1 MSNYNNKNIV
11 FLIGV
16 LIVAMIGMV
25 GFKTII
31 DARERQEEMMEEI
44 EDLKEKNE
52 ELEDKDD
59 KEEKEELIKD
69 NYITVPDVEGMS
81 VSEAVAALQ
90 KEGFYVADGIIEI
103 ESNKIEEG
111 KVVKTN
117 PPIGSKQ
124 KKDTAVSLYISK
136 GLSKII
142 VEDYTGRNYL
152 EVKATLETL
161 GIFVIIEYREGSSSS
176 DGTIIMQS
184 VNKGTELKY
193 GDSIILYVAKE
204 IPKYPDFTDGTYTV
218 EDVKEFC
225 NEYGI
230 TLNIQNISHK
240 SEAGTIVEQSRKVGY
255 TVVEGTTLTIKVST
269 GN

>member
-1 MSNYNNKNIV
+1 MKYLGNKNIIII
-11 FLIGV
+11 IGV
-16 LIVAMIGMV
+16 LIVAIIGMIG
-25 GFKTII
+25 FTLII

-44 EDLKEKNE
+44 EELKEKNE
-52 ELEDKDD
+52 ELEDKND
-59 KEEKEELIKD
+59 KEEKEEVIKD

-81 VSEAVAALQ
+81 VSEAVATLQ
-90 KEGFYVADGIIEI
+90 KEGFYIADTTIEI
-103 ESNKIEEG
+103 ESNEIEEG
-111 KVVKTN
+111 KIVKTN

-136 GLSKII
+136 GLPKIV

-161 GIFVIIEYREGSSSS
+161 GIIVTIEYREGSSSS

-193 GDSIILYVAKE
+193 GDSITLYIAKE

-218 EDVKEFC
+218 EEVKAFC
-225 NEYGI
+225 NEYGV

-240 SEAGTIVEQSRKVGY
+240 SEVGTIVEQSRKAGY
-255 TVVEGTTLTIKVST
+255 TVVEGTTLTIKVSI
-269 GN
+269 GK

>member
-1 MSNYNNKNIV
+1 MNNLNNKRIV
-11 FLIGV
+11 FLVGI
-16 LIVAMIGMV
+16 LIVAMIGFICIKSFMS
-25 GFKTII
+25 I
-31 DARERQEEMMEEI
+31 RERQEEMMEEI
-44 EDLKEKNE
+44 EELKEKNK

-59 KEEKEELIKD
+59 IEEIIKD
-69 NYITVPDVEGMS
+69 NYIIVPDVEGMS

-103 ESNKIEEG
+103 ESNEIEMG

-142 VEDYTGRNYL
+142 VEDYTGKDFL

-161 GIFVIIEYREGSSSS
+161 GIIVYITYEKVDNSNSYEEG
-176 DGTIIMQS
+176 IIMRQS
-184 VNKGTELKY
+184 IKAGEKIKK
-193 GDSIILYVAKE
+193 GDSITLFVPDIAT
-204 IPKYPDFTDGTYTV
+204 KYPDFTDGTWSV
-218 EDVKEFC
+218 EDVQNFC
-225 NEYGI
+225 NQYGVS
-230 TLNIQNISHK
+230 LNVK
-240 SEAGTIVEQSRKVGY
+240 YEKYDLDEGTIFYQNRKAGY
-255 TVVEGTTLTIKVST
+255 IVVNGTTLIIKVST

>member
-11 FLIGV
+11 LLIGV
-16 LIVAMIGMV
+16 LIVGVIGMV

-44 EDLKEKNE
+44 EELKEKNE

-59 KEEKEELIKD
+59 KEELIKD

-103 ESNKIEEG
+103 ESNKVEEG

-161 GIFVIIEYREGSSSS
+161 GIIVTIECREGSSSS

-184 VNKGTELKY
+184 VNKGSELKY

-225 NEYGI
+225 NEYGV

>member
-11 FLIGV
+11 LLIGV

-25 GFKTII
+25 GFTFII

-44 EDLKEKNE
+44 EELKEKNE

-59 KEEKEELIKD
+59 KEEIIKD
-69 NYITVPDVEGMS
+69 NYIIVPDVEGMS

-90 KEGFYVADGIIEI
+90 KEGFYVADETKEI
-103 ESNKIEEG
+103 SDDSVEEG

-152 EVKATLETL
+152 EVRGALQSQ
-161 GIFVIIEYREGSSSS
+161 GIYVYVTPKEVENPDDYEEGEIIE
-176 DGTIIMQS
+176 QS
-184 VNKGTELKY
+184 VEPGEKLSTR
-193 GDSIILYVAKE
+193 DSITLY
-204 IPKYPDFTDGTYTV
+204 IPDIVTKYPDFTEGTYTV

-225 NEYGI
+225 NEYGV

-240 SEAGTIVEQSRKVGY
+240 SEAGTIVEQSRKVGN

>member
-11 FLIGV
+11 LLIGV

-25 GFKTII
+25 GFTFII

-44 EDLKEKNE
+44 EELKEKNE

-59 KEEKEELIKD
+59 KEEIIKD
-69 NYITVPDVEGMS
+69 NYIIVPDVEGMS

-90 KEGFYVADGIIEI
+90 KEGFYVADETKEI
-103 ESNKIEEG
+103 SDDSVEEG

-117 PPIGSKQ
+117 PPAGAKRSRGTEVVIF
-124 KKDTAVSLYISK
+124 VST
-136 GLSKII
+136 GDSKIEI
-142 VEDYTGRNYL
+142 KDYTGQNYL
-152 EVKATLETL
+152 EVRGALQSQ
-161 GIFVIIEYREGSSSS
+161 GIYVYVTPKEVENPDDYEEGEIIE
-176 DGTIIMQS
+176 QS
-184 VNKGTELKY
+184 VEPGEKLSTR
-193 GDSIILYVAKE
+193 DSITLY
-204 IPKYPDFTDGTYTV
+204 IPDIVTKYPDFTEGTYTV

-225 NEYGI
+225 NEYGV

-240 SEAGTIVEQSRKVGY
+240 SEAGTIVEQSRKVGN